1 MHHSVKTNFLVQ
13 DKRALTSYSFSG
25 TRTQFSCIKMMYIL
39 LFVFVQLL
47 SEGGY
52 YSMILWK
59 TGGYQQQLSKVRM
72 GDTLIDAGSSFL
84 VLLSVMETSRRS
96 RTALVLAQ

>member
-1 MHHSVKTNFLVQ
+1 
-13 DKRALTSYSFSG
+13 
-25 TRTQFSCIKMMYIL
+25 MMQTL

-72 GDTLIDAGSSFL
+72 GDTLIDAGSSKCGFL
-84 VLLSVMETSRRS
+84 VLLSVMEVIEHVH
-96 RTALVLAQ
+96 ACLQE

>member
-1 MHHSVKTNFLVQ
+1 
-13 DKRALTSYSFSG
+13 
-25 TRTQFSCIKMMYIL
+25 MMYTL
-39 LFVFVQLL
+39 LFVFMQLL

-52 YSMILWK
+52 YLMILWK

-72 GDTLIDAGSSFL
+72 GDTLIDAGSSKCSFL
-84 VLLSVMETSRRS
+84 VLLSVMKTSHKT